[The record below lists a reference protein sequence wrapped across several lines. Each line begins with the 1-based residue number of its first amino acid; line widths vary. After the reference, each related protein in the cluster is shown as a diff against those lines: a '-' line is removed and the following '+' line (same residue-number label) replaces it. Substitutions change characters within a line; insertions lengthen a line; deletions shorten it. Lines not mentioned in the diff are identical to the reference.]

1 MLSCATAAA
10 SFYVLRREVDRV
22 SDSALQQT
30 AQRLLPLA
38 IMHILGRDAEGDAG
52 SSSRIAA
59 VLALDELLTYVV
71 RDDQGKLLQSHDA
84 DAAVF
89 PPGVAPGSASTTSH
103 RIHTEPGLQG
113 TVSLTIAEP
122 LATRKRAQVEAALAV
137 GKVLVLKK
145 NRHVRRN
152 PIPSIPHCRRA

>member
-1 MLSCATAAA
+1 MVVLSCATAAA

-71 RDDQGKLLQSHDA
+71 RDDQGKLLLQSHDA

-103 RIHTEPGLQG
+103 RIHTEPGLRG
-113 TVSLTIAEP
+113 TVSLTVAEP
-122 LATRKRAQVEAALAV
+122 IATRKRAQVEAALAV
-137 GKVLVLKK
+137 AKVLVL
-145 NRHVRRN
+145 
-152 PIPSIPHCRRA
+152 